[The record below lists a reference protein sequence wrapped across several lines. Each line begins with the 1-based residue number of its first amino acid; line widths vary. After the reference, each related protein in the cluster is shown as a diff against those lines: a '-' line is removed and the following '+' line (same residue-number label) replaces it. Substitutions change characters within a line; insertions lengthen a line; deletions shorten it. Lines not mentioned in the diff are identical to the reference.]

1 MKQLTETYDVVVC
14 GGGLAGFCAAI
25 AAARNGAKT
34 CLMHNRPVLGGNS
47 SSEIGVTP
55 HGAAAFH
62 AYARETGIIS
72 EALIEERARNHAEI
86 YENGWTNSV
95 WDMVLYDM
103 AQQTPLLTLHLNT
116 DIRDVKMR
124 DARNI
129 ESIIAI
135 VQNAEIELHI
145 AGRIFI
151 DCTGDGIVA
160 DAAGCQWRMGSE
172 GRDEFN
178 EPHAPA
184 QANSDT
190 MGSSIHFLARNVGG
204 PAPFVPPDWAVKHE
218 DASYF
223 YKQGR
228 LPKDVRGGFWWIE
241 IGVPY
246 HTIYDAEKIRHELTR
261 HALGVWDWMKNK
273 DPKTMEVAKNY
284 ALDWIGQVPG
294 KRESRR
300 VIGRYFMTEP
310 DVLNKTVFQDEIA
323 FGGWFVDLHTPGGL
337 LAKTSEPSAAA
348 GGHEDEYDTFSDY
361 SAMSYCGPYGVPL
374 RVMLTKDVDNLMTA
388 GRNVSV
394 SHAALGTVRV
404 MGTTALM
411 GEAAG
416 VAAAVSLARGHDFD
430 QLVTEDIGEI
440 QQRLLANGC
449 FLPNAKN
456 RDSHDLARLA
466 KVTASSELAVH
477 GVAPETPGHHDGLKV
492 WKDQPQYSIER
503 LETRRG
509 QLIAASSGKIES
521 IELCLTNESETVES
535 LELRLHTVNH
545 IWDYCTEP
553 GAPLASG
560 SITVPPGSKQW
571 VRWELNLELPRE
583 ITPGTF
589 LRVDTLPNKHLHWH
603 AAAKIIPGHMA
614 MYAISPNRM
623 RRFGNGHTLAYR
635 ITPAQR
641 PFDPAQ
647 ILSGVTRPHRTTNLW
662 ISEPAQ
668 PLPQWVELQWPTPQK
683 IREIQLVFPGHLVR
697 EYHAYGPYYRDPQCP
712 RDYSLEAWVDSAWV
726 RVAEVRDNYQR
737 LRRHLLPE
745 EITTD
750 RLRAIVSA
758 TNGDPSSAIYEIR
771 CHASESISGNPAI
784 KNPTAK

>member
-1 MKQLTETYDVVVC
+1 MKNLTENYDVVVC

-34 CLMHNRPVLGGNS
+34 CLVHNRPVLGGNS

-62 AYARETGIIS
+62 AYARETGILS

-95 WDMVLYDM
+95 WDIVLYDM
-103 AQQTPLLTLHLNT
+103 VQATPGLTLHLNT
-116 DIRDVKMR
+116 DIRGVDKQ
-124 DARNI
+124 DDRNI
-129 ESIIAI
+129 AAI
-135 VQNAEIELHI
+135 LAVVQNAETELRIE
-145 AGRIFI
+145 GRTFI

-178 EPHAPA
+178 EPHAPMKA
-184 QANSDT
+184 SADT
-190 MGSSIHFLARNVGG
+190 MGNSIHFLCRDTGR
-204 PAPFVPPDWAVKHE
+204 PAPFTPPDWAVKHE

-223 YKQGR
+223 YSQGR

-246 HTIYDAEKIRHELTR
+246 HTIYDAETIRHELTR

-273 DPKTMEVAKNY
+273 DPKTKDKVANY

-300 VIGRYFMTEP
+300 VMGRYLMTEH
-310 DVLNKTVFQDEIA
+310 DILNKTVFPDEIA

-337 LAKTSEPSAAA
+337 LAKSSEPSAAA

-374 RVMLTKDVDNLMTA
+374 RILLAKDCDNLMMA

-394 SHAALGTVRV
+394 THAALGTVRV

-416 VAAAVSLARGHDFD
+416 IAAAIGLAKGHDFD
-430 QLVTEDIGEI
+430 QIVAEDIGDI

-449 FLPNAKN
+449 FLPNYSN
-456 RDSHDLARLA
+456 QQLNDLARSAQL
-466 KVTASSELAVH
+466 TASSDAPVH
-477 GVAPETPGHHDGLKV
+477 GVAPETPGCHEGLAI
-492 WKDQPQYSIER
+492 WKDQPQYGIER
-503 LETRRG
+503 LETRRS
-509 QLIAASSGKIES
+509 QLIATSGGRIES
-521 IELCLTNESETVES
+521 IELCLTNDSETDQT
-535 LELRLHTVNH
+535 LEVQLYAVDH
-545 IWDYCTEP
+545 IWDYRAEP
-553 GAPLASG
+553 GEPLAKSAL
-560 SITVPPGSKQW
+560 TVPPGSQVW
-571 VRWELNLELPRE
+571 VAWELGLDLPGS
-583 ITPGTF
+583 IKPGSY
-589 LRVDTLPNKHLHWH
+589 LRIDTLPNKQVQWH
-603 AAAKIIPGHMA
+603 AARKVIPGHMA
-614 MYAISPNRM
+614 SYAISPNRM

-635 ITPAQR
+635 ITPAQK
-641 PFDPAQ
+641 PFTSCQ
-647 ILSGVTRPHRTTNLW
+647 VLTGVTRPHRATNLW
-662 ISEPAQ
+662 VSDPAQ
-668 PLPQWVELQWPTPQK
+668 PLPQWIELTWPKAQS
-683 IREIQLVFPGHLVR
+683 IRTVQLVFPGHLIR
-697 EYHAYGPYYRDPQCP
+697 EYHAYAPFYRDAQCP
-712 RDYSLEAWVDSAWV
+712 RDYALEAFVDGQWS

-737 LRRHLLPE
+737 LRPHVLPTGV
-745 EITTD
+745 TTS
-750 RLRAIVSA
+750 RLRLVISA
-758 TNGDPSSAIYEIR
+758 TNGDPSAALYEIR
-771 CHASESISGNPAI
+771 CY
-784 KNPTAK
+784 